1 MLCTDSALKIKILH
15 IIFFFATPMIKN
27 ITIQPW
33 RSDGGGE
40 VCSKG
45 KESHQHW
52 VPRQHRWCEHNS
64 IFLKMMIV
72 ELWIPVDRDEDDY
85 NSNPSGF
92 HGNIIDVRTFL
103 KMRMVDL
110 LMIMMMT
117 IMIGIIILLFPRF
130 GRSLWGSTNALVS
143 CWSNSDQ
150 VLHIA
155 IIVAAV
161 TMIISFW

>member
-1 MLCTDSALKIKILH
+1 MISFILCIYDRQHLDH
-15 IIFFFATPMIKN
+15 HYHH
-27 ITIQPW
+27 QPG

-45 KESHQHW
+45 EESHQYW

-92 HGNIIDVRTFL
+92 HGNIIDVSTFL